1 MAAFSLD
8 PIPPPDL
15 RAMLKVAG
23 AEPRDRLTFI
33 AADLEGTDPGLFS
46 EIFLTATFL
55 RPVVGML
62 P

>member
-1 MAAFSLD
+1 
-8 PIPPPDL
+8 
-15 RAMLKVAG
+15 MLKVGG

-33 AADLEGTDPGLFS
+33 AADLEGTDPALFS